1 MFYHGIKSNDARL
14 ILILLWLIIK
24 DKELVELKAMLS
36 DGDGLSCPRCQRLTG
51 SPSSEDDAFTQQ
63 KIKLD
68 ILEQKLQES
77 ESKLETTVVVRKC
90 WGFFSFG
97 IFPGVVC
104 YSTFNIWSKAI
115 VFSQALSFQISSFFI
130 KFEEK

>member
-1 MFYHGIKSNDARL
+1 M
-14 ILILLWLIIK
+14 K

-90 WGFFSFG
+90 WVFLLLAFFQGWCATARLIFG
-97 IFPGVVC
+97 L
-104 YSTFNIWSKAI
+104 K
-115 VFSQALSFQISSFFI
+115 QLFFRRL
-130 KFEEK
+130 